1 MNIKKTIL
9 SLLVILSFAFVSS
22 CDLNK
27 DDILGSYNNIVESAG
42 KIELTPK
49 FKLKGEKSGG
59 ADDLRGVYTSDY
71 ENFTGEEC
79 IFGTTSIQTSEDLS
93 IKCNIISESGD
104 AKVILS
110 KDDNDEETILE
121 GNGSIE
127 ENLNLSAGRNYIII
141 KCDNFTGNIEIETE

>member
-9 SLLVILSFAFVSS
+9 SLLAILSFAFVSS

-27 DDILGSYNNIVESAG
+27 DDILGSYNNFVESAG

-49 FKLKGEKSGG
+49 FKLKGEKSEG

-93 IKCNIISESGD
+93 IKCNISSEDGD

-127 ENLNLSAGRNYIII
+127 DNLNLSAGRNYIII

>member
-9 SLLVILSFAFVSS
+9 SILAILSFAFVSS

-27 DDILGSYNNIVESAG
+27 DDILGSYNNFVESAG

-49 FKLKGEKSGG
+49 FKLNGEKSEW
-59 ADDLRGVYTSDY
+59 ADDLRGIYTSDY

-93 IKCNIISESGD
+93 IKCNISSESGD

-141 KCDNFTGNIEIETE
+141 KCDDFTGNIEIETE